1 MTSLLIKLSNKR
13 YKDNQREGIGI
24 LSGVVGIIF
33 NVLLCAAKFT
43 VGILSNCISITADG
57 VNNLSDAAVNIVTIA
72 GTKLSHKP
80 DDKEHPFGHGRIE
93 YVSALIVAF
102 SIFFVSYEL
111 LRSSIEK
118 IITPEKVSYSL
129 WYVVILICA
138 ILLKL
143 WMAIFNHRLYKLT
156 GNLNLK
162 AVRQDSIN
170 DCVATT
176 ATGAALVLSGLFG
189 IGRLDGIVGVC
200 VAVFIFISGIQIVRE
215 ILNPLLGQAPSR
227 EITYRIEELIL
238 NSDNILGVHDLIVHD
253 YGSGRI
259 IASAHAEVP
268 SDMDLVTIH
277 NVIDAIENDIKD
289 KLGIIM
295 CIHID
300 PVEGGRERVKYL
312 KITESIIKNLNTE
325 YTFHD
330 FRYKNDGSKPELS
343 FDVVIPF
350 GKEYDSDKILAVLT
364 EKFKTKA
371 PEVELNINIEHS
383 YT

>member
-1 MTSLLIKLSNKR
+1 MTSLLIRIAEKR
-13 YKDNQREGIGI
+13 YKDNKRVGLGI
-24 LSGVVGIIF
+24 LSGVTGIIC
-33 NVLLCAAKFT
+33 NLILSAAKFT

-72 GTKLSHKP
+72 GTKLSDKP
-80 DDKEHPFGHGRIE
+80 VDREHPFGHGRIE
-93 YVSALIVAF
+93 YVAALIVAF

-118 IITPEKVSYSL
+118 IISPEKVSYSL
-129 WYVVILICA
+129 WYILILVA
-138 ILLKL
+138 AVLVKL
-143 WMAIFNHRLYKLT
+143 WMAVFNHRLYKLT

-170 DCVATT
+170 DCIATT
-176 ATGAALVLSGLFG
+176 ATGAALVLSGVFG

-200 VAVFIFISGIQIVRE
+200 VAVFIFFSGIQIVRE
-215 ILNPLLGQAPSR
+215 ILNPLLGQAPPR
-227 EITYRIEELIL
+227 EITCKIEELIL
-238 NSDNILGVHDLIVHD
+238 NNDKILGVHDLIVHN

-268 SDMDLVTIH
+268 SDVDLVTIH
-277 NVIDAIENDIKD
+277 NVIDGIENEIKD

-300 PVEGGRERVKYL
+300 PVVSGNERSKYL
-312 KITESIIKNLNTE
+312 RITRGIIKNLGE
-325 YTFHD
+325 DFSFHD
-330 FRYKNDGSKPELS
+330 FRYEENSGKPALN

-350 GKEYDSDKILAVLT
+350 DKELGADEVKDELIKA
-364 EKFKTKA
+364 FKTEA
-371 PEVELNINIEHS
+371 PEVELRINVEHS